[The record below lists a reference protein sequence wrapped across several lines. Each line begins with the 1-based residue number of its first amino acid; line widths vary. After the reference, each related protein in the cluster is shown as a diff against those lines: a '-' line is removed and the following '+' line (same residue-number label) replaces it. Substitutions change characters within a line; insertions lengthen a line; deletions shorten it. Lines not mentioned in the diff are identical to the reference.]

1 MKATFRDLAVFTRD
15 GSGGNPLAVIDH
27 AAVPST
33 RWQDVASVIGYSE
46 TVFVEEGEV
55 ATLHIYTP
63 ARRLPFAG
71 HPLVGAA
78 FVLGEATHT
87 LRYDTG
93 SAVVGREGPL
103 THVTLTDESEG
114 YDVTP
119 PSFAVAARLIE
130 MPLPYLVAE
139 VADPGVVAGIE
150 ANDVAD
156 LEEKVYV
163 WAWEEP
169 GRTVRA
175 RFFAPG
181 VGVPEDAATGSAAVA
196 LVRVLDA
203 DRGALTIHQG
213 EEIGRPSRIEL
224 AWEGT
229 RVMIGGAVTDHGD
242 REVVVD

>member
-1 MKATFRDLAVFTRD
+1 MKVTFRDLAVFTRN

-27 AAVPST
+27 AAVPSA
-33 RWQDVASVIGYSE
+33 RWQEVASAIGYSE
-46 TVFVEEGEV
+46 TVFLEEGEV

-71 HPLVGAA
+71 HPLVGTA
-78 FVLGEATHT
+78 FSLGETTHT

-93 SAVVGREGPL
+93 SAIVSREGSV
-103 THVTLTDESEG
+103 THVTLTNESEG
-114 YDVTP
+114 YDVAA

-130 MPLPYLVAE
+130 MPLPYLMVE
-139 VADPGVVAGIE
+139 VADPGVVAGVE
-150 ANDVAD
+150 ASDVAD

-169 GRTVRA
+169 GKVVRA

-196 LVRVLDA
+196 LARVLDA
-203 DRGALTIHQG
+203 DRGSLTIHQG
-213 EEIGRPSRIEL
+213 EEIGRPSQLEL

-229 RVMIGGAVTDHGD
+229 SVTIGGTVTDHGH

>member
-1 MKATFRDLAVFTRD
+1 MKVIFRDLAVFTRD

-27 AAVPST
+27 ASVPSA
-33 RWQDVASVIGYSE
+33 RWQEVARAIGYSE
-46 TVFVEEGEV
+46 TVFVEEGEM

-71 HPLVGAA
+71 HPLVGTA
-78 FVLGEATHT
+78 FALGEATHT
-87 LRYDTG
+87 LRYDAG
-93 SAVVGREGPL
+93 SAVVSREEPL
-103 THVTLTDESEG
+103 IHVTMTNESEG
-114 YDVTP
+114 YDVAP

-130 MPLPYLVAE
+130 MPLPYLMVE
-139 VADPGVVAGIE
+139 VADPGVVAGIGLE
-150 ANDVAD
+150 DVGD

-169 GRTVRA
+169 GRVVRA

-196 LVRVLDA
+196 LARVMDD
-203 DRGALTIHQG
+203 DRGSLTVHQG
-213 EEIGRPSRIEL
+213 EEIGRPSQIEL

-229 RVMIGGAVTDHGD
+229 RVTIGGTVTDHGH